1 MIRIIIIFCI
11 DQKALGVT
19 MKVQRSSLQD
29 VKAVLSK
36 RKRTE
41 YSFDF
46 YFNYNS
52 NHQSREIIF
61 KRLLKILCQIILI
74 KIIIEMMNEN

>member
-46 YFNYNS
+46 YFIYNFNY
-52 NHQSREIIF
+52 QS
-61 KRLLKILCQIILI
+61 
-74 KIIIEMMNEN
+74 